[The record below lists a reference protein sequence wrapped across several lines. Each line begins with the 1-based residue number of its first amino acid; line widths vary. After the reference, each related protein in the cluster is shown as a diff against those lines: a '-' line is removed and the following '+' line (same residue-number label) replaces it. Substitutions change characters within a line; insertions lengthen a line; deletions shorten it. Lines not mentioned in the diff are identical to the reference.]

1 MTTTILSSFA
11 ADAAAVIRGEWRR
24 GRHSRR
30 NASRPSFVIAAALA
44 ICAVSAHAETVQ
56 IASAAD
62 WATFAN
68 RVNNGASA
76 LCAEMTADVT
86 LGPDAPRAGTDTH
99 RWSGTFDGG
108 GHTLTVDWTFA
119 DETSHVA
126 PFAYVDGCEIHDLRV
141 AGSIVTAEKMASGF
155 VGQAM
160 PNGNVTIERCVSSV
174 AITCTMSGDATCA
187 GFVGCTDYGRVYTIY
202 LTDCLF
208 DGSLLGQ
215 NASCFGGFVGQKFDV
230 ASVRLSKCVFAP
242 TAVEVSDYDSFTFVR
257 NGSSCDYSTCYRTRT
272 IGAVQGNDASA
283 MSAEDLAAALG
294 RNWTVANGKAM
305 LAEFAVPT
313 SPPEP
318 MHAGFAYQGLLRDA
332 QGNALSPG
340 ERSKTVEFRLYSQAS
355 GGEPL
360 WGRSQPVLLDEEG
373 LFVVEISDAAGTAL
387 GDAAST
393 NLASVLASGAGSSL
407 YLGLTVADGPD
418 AAEIAPRQRL
428 VPVPFAT
435 IASDATGASGDFA
448 VAGAATAGGATV
460 SGLLDARSLSVSGGA
475 TASSVAVA
483 GSVVS
488 GDGTIPLGGIIPWSG
503 ATSAVP
509 DGWALCNG
517 QTVNGRKTPDL
528 RDRFV
533 VGAGGD
539 YQPNATGGVARVT
552 LTVEQMPAHTHDYKF
567 TGADLALSWDNDNY
581 FYDASREYPNNT
593 NTKTTE
599 SRGGNQPHEN
609 RPPYYALCYIMRV
622 R

>member
-1 MTTTILSSFA
+1 MKPSVFLRTPTFVL
-11 ADAAAVIRGEWRR
+11 
-24 GRHSRR
+24 
-30 NASRPSFVIAAALA
+30 RPLSFVLAAIAMAT
-44 ICAVSAHAETVQ
+44 ISATAETVT

-62 WATFAN
+62 WADFAN
-68 RVNNGASA
+68 RVNGGASA

-86 LGPDAPRAGTDTH
+86 LGNDAPRAGTDTH

-119 DETSHVA
+119 GDSSSSPAA
-126 PFAYVDGCEIHDLRV
+126 PFAVVDGCIIRDLRV
-141 AGSIVTAEKMASGF
+141 AGSIVTAGAMASGF
-155 VGQAM
+155 VGQARI
-160 PNGNVTIERCVSSV
+160 NGNVTIERCVSSV
-174 AITCTMSGDATCA
+174 AITCTKTGDATSA
-187 GFVGCTDYGRVYTIY
+187 GFVGCTDYGRTYTVSFI
-202 LTDCLF
+202 DCLF

-215 NASCFGGFVGQKFDV
+215 NASCFGGFVGQRFSD
-230 ASVRLSKCVFAP
+230 ATVRLANCAFAP
-242 TAVEVSDYDSFTFVR
+242 AAVEVSDNDSFTFVR
-257 NGSSCDYSTCYRTRT
+257 NGSTSASYSTCYYTRT
-272 IGAVQGNDASA
+272 LGAAQGTDASA
-283 MSAEDLAAALG
+283 MSAADLAAALG
-294 RNWTVANGKAM
+294 SNWTVANGKVM
-305 LAEFAVPT
+305 LAEFAVPA
-313 SPPEP
+313 SPPVP
-318 MHAGFAYQGLLRDA
+318 MSAGFAYQGLLRDA
-332 QGNALSPG
+332 QGKALSPG

-360 WGRSQPVLLDEEG
+360 WGRSQPVLLDTNG
-373 LFVVEISDAAGTAL
+373 LFVVEISDAVGTAL
-387 GDAAST
+387 ENAAGT
-393 NLASVLASGAGSSL
+393 NLASVLASGAGTSL
-407 YLGLTVADGPD
+407 YLGLTVAEPD

-483 GSVVS
+483 GSIVS

-503 ATSAVP
+503 ATTAVP

-533 VGAGGD
+533 VGAGGE

-567 TGADLALSWDNDNY
+567 TGADLSLSWDDDNY
-581 FYDASREYPNNT
+581 FYCQKNEYSNNK

-609 RPPYYALCYIMRV
+609 RPPFYALCYIMRV

>member
-1 MTTTILSSFA
+1 MKQHRMFQSLVT
-11 ADAAAVIRGEWRR
+11 
-24 GRHSRR
+24 RHS
-30 NASRPSFVIAAALA
+30 SLVTALA
-44 ICAVSAHAETVQ
+44 FALVSAPAGAETVQ

-62 WATFAN
+62 WASFAT
-68 RVNNGASA
+68 RVNGGASA
-76 LCAEMTADVT
+76 LCAEMTADVS
-86 LGPDAPRAGTDTH
+86 LGNDAPRAGTDTH

-119 DETSHVA
+119 GDSSSSPAA
-126 PFAYVDGCEIHDLRV
+126 PFAVVDGCSIHDLRV
-141 AGSIVTAEKMASGF
+141 AGSIVTDGTRASGF
-155 VGQAM
+155 VGHARI
-160 PNGNVTIERCVSSV
+160 NGNVTIERCVSSV
-174 AITCTMSGDATCA
+174 AITCTIADDATSA
-187 GFVGCTDYGRVYTIY
+187 GFVGCTDYGRTYTVSF
-202 LTDCLF
+202 TDCLF

-215 NASCFGGFVGQKFDV
+215 NAKCFGGFVGMKFAD
-230 ASVRLSKCVFAP
+230 ATVRLSNCVFDPA
-242 TAVEVSDYDSFTFVR
+242 AVEVLDDDSFTFVR
-257 NGSSCDYSTCYRTRT
+257 KGGTDGYSTCYYTRT
-272 IGAVQGNDASA
+272 LGAVQGNDASGMPVA
-283 MSAEDLAAALG
+283 NLAAALG
-294 RNWTVANGKAM
+294 SNWTVASGKAM
-305 LAEFAVPT
+305 LAKFAVA
-313 SPPEP
+313 PPEP

-332 QGNALSPG
+332 QGKELPSG

-355 GGEPL
+355 GGEAL
-360 WGRSQPVLLDEEG
+360 WGRAQPVLLDTNG
-373 LFVVEISDAAGTAL
+373 LFVVEISDAVGTAL
-387 GDAAST
+387 ENAAGT
-393 NLASVLASGAGSSL
+393 NLASVLASGAGTSL
-407 YLGLTVADGPD
+407 YLGLTVAEPD

-475 TASSVAVA
+475 KASSVAVA
-483 GSVVS
+483 GSIVS

-503 ATSAVP
+503 ATTAVP

-533 VGAGGD
+533 VGAGGE

-581 FYDASREYPNNT
+581 FYDASRHYPDNG

>member
-1 MTTTILSSFA
+1 M
-11 ADAAAVIRGEWRR
+11 
-24 GRHSRR
+24 
-30 NASRPSFVIAAALA
+30 
-44 ICAVSAHAETVQ
+44 Q

-62 WATFAN
+62 WADFAN
-68 RVNNGASA
+68 RVNAGASA
-76 LCAEMTADVT
+76 LCAEMTADVS
-86 LGPDAPRAGTDTH
+86 LGNDAPRAGTDTH

-119 DETSHVA
+119 GDSSSSPAA
-126 PFAYVDGCEIHDLRV
+126 PFAVVDGCSIHDLRV
-141 AGSIVTAEKMASGF
+141 AGSIVTDGTRASGF
-155 VGQAM
+155 VGHARI
-160 PNGNVTIERCVSSV
+160 NGNVTIERCVSSV
-174 AITCTMSGDATCA
+174 AITCTKTGDATSA
-187 GFVGCTDYGRVYTIY
+187 GFVGCTDYGRTYTVSF
-202 LTDCLF
+202 TDCLF
-208 DGSLLGQ
+208 DGSLLGPD
-215 NASCFGGFVGQKFDV
+215 ASCFGGFVGQKFSD
-230 ASVRLSKCVFAP
+230 ATVRLANCVFAP
-242 TAVEVSDYDSFTFVR
+242 AAVTVSVADSFTFVR
-257 NGSSCDYSTCYRTRT
+257 NGSTAASTYSTCWYTRT
-272 IGAVQGNDASA
+272 LGAAQGTDASA
-283 MSAEDLAAALG
+283 MSAADLAAALG
-294 RNWTVANGKAM
+294 SNWTVANGKAV
-305 LAEFAVPT
+305 LAQFAPPA

-340 ERSKTVEFRLYSQAS
+340 ARSKTVEFRLYSQAS
-355 GGEPL
+355 GGEAL

-387 GDAAST
+387 ADAAGT

-407 YLGLTVADGPD
+407 YLGLTVAEPD

-435 IASDATGASGDFA
+435 LASDATGASGDFA

-483 GSVVS
+483 GSIVS

-503 ATSAVP
+503 ETTAVP

-517 QTVNGRKTPDL
+517 QTANGRKTPDL

-533 VGAGGD
+533 VGAGGE

-552 LTVEQMPAHTHDYKF
+552 LTVEQLPAHTHDYKF

>member
-1 MTTTILSSFA
+1 MKQHRMFQSLVT
-11 ADAAAVIRGEWRR
+11 
-24 GRHSRR
+24 RHS
-30 NASRPSFVIAAALA
+30 SLVTALA
-44 ICAVSAHAETVQ
+44 FALVSAPAGAETVQ

-62 WATFAN
+62 WASFAT
-68 RVNNGASA
+68 RVNGGASA
-76 LCAEMTADVT
+76 LCAEMTADVS
-86 LGPDAPRAGTDTH
+86 LGNDAPRAGTDTH

-119 DETSHVA
+119 GDSSSSPAA
-126 PFAYVDGCEIHDLRV
+126 PFAVVDGCSIHDLRV
-141 AGSIVTAEKMASGF
+141 AGSIVTAGAMASGF
-155 VGQAM
+155 VGQARI
-160 PNGNVTIERCVSSV
+160 NGNVTIERCVSSV
-174 AITCTMSGDATCA
+174 AITCTIADDATSA
-187 GFVGCTDYGRVYTIY
+187 GFVGCTDYGRTYTVSF
-202 LTDCLF
+202 TDCLF

-215 NASCFGGFVGQKFDV
+215 NAKCFGGFVGMKFAD
-230 ASVRLSKCVFAP
+230 ATVRLSNCVFDPA
-242 TAVEVSDYDSFTFVR
+242 AVEVLDDDSFTFVR
-257 NGSSCDYSTCYRTRT
+257 KGGTDGYSTCYYTRT
-272 IGAVQGNDASA
+272 LGAVQGNDASGT
-283 MSAEDLAAALG
+283 SAADLAAALG
-294 RNWTVANGKAM
+294 SNWTVANGKAV
-305 LAEFAVPT
+305 LAEFVVA
-313 SPPEP
+313 PPEP
-318 MHAGFAYQGLLRDA
+318 MPAGFAYQGLLRDA

-360 WGRSQPVLLDEEG
+360 WGRSQPVLLDDDG

-387 GDAAST
+387 GDAAGT
-393 NLASVLASGAGSSL
+393 NLASVLASGAGTSL
-407 YLGLTVADGPD
+407 YLGLTVAEPD

-483 GSVVS
+483 GSIVS

-503 ATSAVP
+503 ATTAVP

-533 VGAGGD
+533 VGAGGE

-567 TGADLALSWDNDNY
+567 TGADLSLSWDDDNY
-581 FYDASREYPNNT
+581 FYCQKNEYSNNK

-609 RPPYYALCYIMRV
+609 RPPFYALCYIMRV